1 MPISDLHAR
10 VATIALE
17 AAADHG
23 FALGGGNAL
32 LAHGI
37 ITRRTEDV
45 DLFTNREHGVEAA
58 AGGVETALA
67 GAGFRTDRI
76 DKTAGLGDIFGEEMG
91 QGLAEWAVTAPSGE
105 KMALQMAYFDRG
117 REPVIMEIGPVL
129 DLEDVA
135 GGKVCAAASRTYER
149 DYVDVA
155 AMLDHYTPEQLI
167 SFAHRLD
174 PGLTGLDYADT
185 AERLDQLSERRFA
198 EFGLSPEEVSTL
210 RERFTVW
217 PRDAEQIDRQLQD
230 RDTPEQDRGGPE
242 QEAAPAA
249 DAGPACENAL
259 SQDPPGP
266 GTDIKAEPQAATSL
280 RDLAAQLYRG
290 EEAAQHLQ
298 EHRATQAAAGD
309 QEREHNQ
316 AAGQQRSQERDGEP
330 ERDGPEI
337 EC

>member
-10 VATIALE
+10 VATIALQ
-17 AAADHG
+17 AAAEHG

-37 ITRRTEDV
+37 TNRRTEDV

-58 AGGVETALA
+58 AGGVETALTR
-67 GAGFRTDRI
+67 AGFRTDRV
-76 DKTAGLGDIFGEEMG
+76 DKSAGLGDIFGEEMG

-174 PGLTGLDYADT
+174 PGLTGRDYADT
-185 AERLDQLSERRFA
+185 AERLDRLSERRFA
-198 EFGLSPEEVSTL
+198 EFGLSPEEVSAL

-217 PRDAEQIDRQLQD
+217 PRDPEQIDRQIQD
-230 RDTPEQDRGGPE
+230 HAAAAERTHSEPEQDAPAAAADPGTDTEAGPPAAEVKRNRTASLQRGE
-242 QEAAPAA
+242 DSARRLRDAVAAQEAAD
-249 DAGPACENAL
+249 DAR
-259 SQDPPGP
+259 S
-266 GTDIKAEPQAATSL
+266 
-280 RDLAAQLYRG
+280 RG
-290 EEAAQHLQ
+290 QS
-298 EHRATQAAAGD
+298 
-309 QEREHNQ
+309 
-316 AAGQQRSQERDGEP
+316 AGQQHGKERGAGHEQG
-330 ERDGPEI
+330 GPEI
-337 EC
+337 ER